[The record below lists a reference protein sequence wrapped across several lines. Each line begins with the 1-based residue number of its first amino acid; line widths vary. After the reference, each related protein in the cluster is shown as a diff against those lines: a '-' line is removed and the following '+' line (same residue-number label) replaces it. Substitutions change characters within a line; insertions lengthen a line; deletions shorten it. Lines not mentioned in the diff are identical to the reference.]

1 MRSSCRGNSM
11 CEGSEA
17 RRSFACLRHW
27 TISRAAE
34 CDDGGRGARNETVEI
49 NSAGTW
55 WLTNT
60 SRLTHLHRPVSSFPQ
75 EWPISVSGTTIH
87 KSRGYLASSLSLV
100 STSPSVI
107 PVGSTPA
114 YVLLTTSIATAIHGP
129 SRHLISDLLSYLFP
143 LGSGFL
149 LALNVL
155 NWFPHQAF
163 AVLPLIVPRL
173 ALPHDSGLTSVLT
186 SSEKASPSRLPHL
199 LWEAFSLTSPTPVI
213 FCSISLFYPLQCLS
227 EMDVIWPPYQSM
239 VSVFHMRMLVA
250 WGQTSSGLAPRGCC
264 HPSLR
269 SRPTA
274 SPGGLGLRGGPAPPT
289 SDRPEAEDP
298 DGPDGCCKLG
308 QLTPYA
314 SVFSSG
320 KRRVW
325 TWWLPSAKI
334 LWLIIAREHQLGKRF
349 GSGASETTNPT

>member
-1 MRSSCRGNSM
+1 M

-27 TISRAAE
+27 TISRVAE
-34 CDDGGRGARNETVEI
+34 CDDGGWGPRNETVEI

-60 SRLTHLHRPVSSFPQ
+60 SHLTCLHRPVSSFPQ
-75 EWPISVSGTTIH
+75 EWPILVSGTTIH

-100 STSPSVI
+100 STSPLVI
-107 PVGSTPA
+107 PVGSTPE
-114 YVLLTTSIATAIHGP
+114 YVLLTISIATAIHGP
-129 SRHLISDLLSYLFP
+129 SCHLISDLLSYLFP

-155 NWFPHQAF
+155 NWFPHEAF

-173 ALPHDSGLTSVLT
+173 TLPHDSGLTSVLT
-186 SSEKASPSRLPHL
+186 SSEKASPSRLQPQL
-199 LWEAFSLTSPTPVI
+199 FSATLAYFTPYSVCQKWTLSDLSTSLW
-213 FCSISLFYPLQCLS
+213 
-227 EMDVIWPPYQSM
+227 
-239 VSVFHMRMLVA
+239 SVFHMRMLVA
-250 WGQTSSGLAPRGCC
+250 WGQTLSGLAPRGCC

-269 SRPTA
+269 SQPTA

-298 DGPDGCCKLG
+298 DGHDGCCKLG
-308 QLTPYA
+308 HLTPYA
-314 SVFSSG
+314 SVFSPG

-334 LWLIIAREHQLGKRF
+334 LWLVIAREHQLGKRF
-349 GSGASETTNPT
+349 GRGAS